1 MRTRDLVGRT
11 IVAVDLRRFAD
22 ARGGWA
28 FDPVITLDNGRRLAF
43 SVQETDTGEYGVEL
57 LLSAPVKRPVAPRRA
72 RRAAAAPT
80 TQGGPGEHTQGQ
92 RGEGGGR

>member
-11 IVAVDLRRFAD
+11 IVAVDLQRFSD
-22 ARGGWA
+22 GKGGWA
-28 FDPVITLDNGRRLAF
+28 FDPVLTLDNGRRLGF

-57 LLSAPVKRPVAPRRA
+57 LLSAPAP
-72 RRAAAAPT
+72 
-80 TQGGPGEHTQGQ
+80 